1 VLPVAPQQQAAAAK
15 RSMLPIVVLVLLAAG
30 AAGGYF
36 YYQSYMAPP
45 SEGPQAKEKARAPAE
60 PEQPSEA
67 TAAPGAPAPAA
78 QAAPAQPASPSAA
91 PTAQPAAPVAT
102 VEVEVSSLPRDSDIT
117 VDGKRVGTTPKH
129 VSLPVGRE
137 AQIVVS
143 SPGYASMSKRVVAG
157 ASTEPLR
164 FKLEPLPF
172 SLVVQTTPPEAN
184 VSVGRAT
191 ATAPAPLDLGHL
203 DGGVQ
208 VSIAK
213 DGFQRMTRLVRLD
226 EFAEKDGVMRAEIEV
241 TLSPLP
247 GFQGVPTKAVPKKH
261 PHAGSPREAPPAPGE
276 AEAAPEAPSEAPAEK
291 PSGSTSKPMPEG
303 RAPEPAAPF
312 APAAP

>member
-1 VLPVAPQQQAAAAK
+1 
-15 RSMLPIVVLVLLAAG
+15 
-30 AAGGYF
+30 
-36 YYQSYMAPP
+36 
-45 SEGPQAKEKARAPAE
+45 
-60 PEQPSEA
+60 
-67 TAAPGAPAPAA
+67 
-78 QAAPAQPASPSAA
+78 
-91 PTAQPAAPVAT
+91 
-102 VEVEVSSLPRDSDIT
+102 LPRDSDIM

-129 VSLPVGRE
+129 ASLPVGRE
-137 AQIVVS
+137 AQISVS
-143 SPGYASMSKRVVAG
+143 SPGYASVSKKVVAS

-247 GFQGVPTKAVPKKH
+247 GFQGVPAKALQKKH
-261 PHAGSPREAPPAPGE
+261 PHAGSMREAPPAPGE
-276 AEAAPEAPSEAPAEK
+276 SQAPEAPTEPPAEK
-291 PSGSTSKPMPEG
+291 PAAAAGKPMPEG
-303 RAPEPAAPF
+303 RAPEPTAPF